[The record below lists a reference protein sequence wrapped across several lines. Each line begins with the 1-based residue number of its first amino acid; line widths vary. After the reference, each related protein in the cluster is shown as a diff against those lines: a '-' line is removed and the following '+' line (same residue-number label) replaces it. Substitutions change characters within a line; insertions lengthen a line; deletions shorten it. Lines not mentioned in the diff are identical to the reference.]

1 MRGRGR
7 SYRQQVK
14 DYRQGQ
20 FAEDKEAAKAKVK
33 KLLGSFGG
41 KFAQKIADK
50 VAKKLK
56 ETTGD

>member
-20 FAEDKEAAKAKVK
+20 FAEDKEAAKAIKDYK
-33 KLLGSFGG
+33 YH
-41 KFAQKIADK
+41 D
-50 VAKKLK
+50 
-56 ETTGD
+56 